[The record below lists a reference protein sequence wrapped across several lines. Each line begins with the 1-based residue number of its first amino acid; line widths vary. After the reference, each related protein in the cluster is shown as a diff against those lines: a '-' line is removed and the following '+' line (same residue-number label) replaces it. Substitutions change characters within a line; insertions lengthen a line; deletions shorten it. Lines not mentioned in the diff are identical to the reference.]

1 MNAKRD
7 TRQIENAKRD
17 GQLLSVRG
25 VPFGHLLSWIDYAPT
40 ESNPA
45 DEPSRAHEDPA
56 ITPSYLTSR
65 YGPWIPAVIPDF
77 SDANGDWLSFADI
90 AHSSVWS

>member
-1 MNAKRD
+1 MQNVTRD
-7 TRQIENAKRD
+7 KSRMQNVTVNFSRYAVYRSGISS
-17 GQLLSVRG
+17 L
-25 VPFGHLLSWIDYAPT
+25 WIDYAPT

-90 AHSSVWS
+90 AHSVWS